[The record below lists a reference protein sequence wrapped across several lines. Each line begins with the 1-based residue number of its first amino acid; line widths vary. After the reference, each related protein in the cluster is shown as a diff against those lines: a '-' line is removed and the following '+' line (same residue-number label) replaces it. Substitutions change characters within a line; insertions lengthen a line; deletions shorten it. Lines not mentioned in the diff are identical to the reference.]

1 MLRVSYWAIDT
12 WGGNNSVLGVERING
27 SMLTTFDVWNAAEQV
42 NGDGIL
48 IYPGANGPLPS
59 IRLENIRDGI
69 EDFELLHAVGVER
82 CRDLIEQAITNGTN
96 YTLDVELFERL
107 RREVARRHRPA
118 EG

>member
-48 IYPGANGPLPS
+48 ICKRAARRPLPS
-59 IRLENIRDGI
+59 MLMFHRDSVI
-69 EDFELLHAVGVER
+69 
-82 CRDLIEQAITNGTN
+82 
-96 YTLDVELFERL
+96 
-107 RREVARRHRPA
+107 
-118 EG
+118 

>member
-1 MLRVSYWAIDT
+1 MRAD
-12 WGGNNSVLGVERING
+12 
-27 SMLTTFDVWNAAEQV
+27 
-42 NGDGIL
+42 
-48 IYPGANGPLPS
+48 PGPNGPLPS

-82 CRDLIEQAITNGTN
+82 CRDLIEQAITNGTS